1 MMVAKK
7 MINTGGKG
15 LAGDATVD
23 GSEKR
28 LLLVVWVTKRE
39 REREQAETMCE
50 RSKCRDPSNC
60 CVIFLF
66 FFLVP

>member
-39 REREQAETMCE
+39 RERA
-50 RSKCRDPSNC
+50 SRDNVRAFKMSRPLQLLC
-60 CVIFLF
+60 IFFF
-66 FFLVP
+66 FFLIP